1 MLVWPGIFCGAQG
14 IDIKWTFTNCF
25 KFDLSWRIRDP
36 TTVIMGSPGLLRAAR
51 NKLIAV
57 ERSKE
62 EVILLVIMLAMLMMI
77 FIMIFFNFV
86 QNDIQGG
93 VMKHSLSRS
102 KFSHF

>member
-14 IDIKWTFTNCF
+14 ININCTFANCF
-25 KFDLSWRIRDP
+25 KFDLYWRIRDP

-62 EVILLVIMLAMLMMI
+62 EVMFLVILLAMLTVV

-86 QNDIQGG
+86 QNDIKGG
-93 VMKHSLSRS
+93 VMEHSLSRS

>member
-14 IDIKWTFTNCF
+14 INIKWTFTNCF
-25 KFDLSWRIRDP
+25 KFDLSWRLRDP

-62 EVILLVIMLAMLMMI
+62 EVILLVIVLAMLMMI
-77 FIMIFFNFV
+77 FIMIFL
-86 QNDIQGG
+86 
-93 VMKHSLSRS
+93 MLSIMTFKAVS
-102 KFSHF
+102 

>member
-1 MLVWPGIFCGAQG
+1 MLTWPGIFCGAQG
-14 IDIKWTFTNCF
+14 IDIKWTLTICF

-62 EVILLVIMLAMLMMI
+62 EVMLLVIMLAMLMMV
-77 FIMIFFNFV
+77 FIMIFLV
-86 QNDIQGG
+86 
-93 VMKHSLSRS
+93 LSIMTF
-102 KFSHF
+102 KVVG

>member
-14 IDIKWTFTNCF
+14 INIKWTFTNCF

-62 EVILLVIMLAMLMMI
+62 EVILLVIVLAMLMMV
-77 FIMIFFNFV
+77 FIMIFECCPLITFKV
-86 QNDIQGG
+86 
-93 VMKHSLSRS
+93 V
-102 KFSHF
+102 

>member
-14 IDIKWTFTNCF
+14 ININCTFANCF

-62 EVILLVIMLAMLMMI
+62 EVMFLVIVLAMLMMV
-77 FIMIFFNFV
+77 FIMIFECCPLITFKV
-86 QNDIQGG
+86 
-93 VMKHSLSRS
+93 V
-102 KFSHF
+102 